1 MGVTNPVFPNLTLYT
16 NELDITK
23 VNGIAGVSTGTL
35 PDVKVE
41 DNVIV
46 INAGKDVNS
55 EIFASS
61 GATVATAT
69 GKARISVPSGIYLVR
84 CGKAAVKVI
93 VK

>member
-1 MGVTNPVFPNLTLYT
+1 MKGVGGVRSGRLT
-16 NELDITK
+16 D
-23 VNGIAGVSTGTL
+23 GQ
-35 PDVKVE
+35 VE
-41 DNVIV
+41 DHVIV
-46 INAGKDVNS
+46 LNAGKDVNS
-55 EIFASS
+55 KIYTSS